1 MKRTEYPRP
10 QMVRNDWMN
19 LNGEWA
25 FTFDD
30 ENLGLSEG
38 WFKSDQ
44 IFDQTI
50 QVPYVYQSELS
61 GLDNQDNHEIVW
73 YQKKVTFPQ
82 TYKGKELILHFGAV
96 DYISDVFINGQKVG
110 NHRGGH
116 TSFSFNITPFLI
128 DESATITLRVFDPRK
143 EESIPRGKQT
153 WEDSPHSIWYTNSTG
168 IWQSVWIEAV
178 SKEHIASLR
187 FSPDIDK
194 GQLNCKTVFSQPLDK
209 NELEYIIYFKGE
221 QILKSSFEV
230 SSSSHNVTF
239 DLHQG
244 TIFRTSHHNNGWH
257 WTPED
262 PNLFDID
269 IRLMKNQNILD
280 EVSSYFGMRKVH
292 TENGQVF
299 LNNKPYYQKLVL
311 DQGYW
316 PESLMTA
323 PSDEALKKDITVSK
337 EMGFN
342 GCRKHQKVED
352 PRFLYWA
359 DQLGYLVWGESASAH
374 YFDEASVPLITNE
387 WLEIIERDYNHPSI
401 VAWVPFNES
410 WGINDIG
417 RDRQQQH
424 YTQALYHLI
433 HSIDTTRP
441 VISNDGW
448 EMTESDL
455 GAIHHYGHGEMDEK
469 EKYLRFKQDLKTK
482 EQILN
487 ANPADRAIYADGF
500 EHQGEPI
507 LLTEFGGIGYKKD
520 DQDGWGYS
528 SVDNDEAFISEYKR
542 VLEAVYESEILA
554 GFCYTQLYDVEQEIN
569 GLLTYNRKPK
579 IDLEKI
585 KEINGNDSM

>member
-1 MKRTEYPRP
+1 MNRTEYPRP
-10 QMVRNDWMN
+10 QMVRDKWTN
-19 LNGEWA
+19 LNGEWQFA
-25 FTFDD
+25 FDD
-30 ENLGLSEG
+30 ENKGLSEE
-38 WFKSDQ
+38 WFKLDQ
-44 IFDQTI
+44 IADQTI
-50 QVPYVYQSELS
+50 QVPFVYQSELS
-61 GLDNQDNHEIVW
+61 GINNQDNHEIVW
-73 YQKKVTFPQ
+73 YQKKVTIPEE
-82 TYKGKELILHFGAV
+82 YKNKELILHFGAV
-96 DYISDVFINGQKVG
+96 DYVSTVFVNGHKVG
-110 NHRGGH
+110 EHKGGH
-116 TSFSFNITPFLI
+116 TSFSFNITPFLTE
-128 DESATITLRVFDPRK
+128 ESATIALRVFDPRK

-153 WEDSPHSIWYTNSTG
+153 WEDEPNSIWYTNSTG
-168 IWQSVWIEAV
+168 IWQTVWIEAV
-178 SKEHIASLR
+178 SSQHIQSLR
-187 FSPDIDK
+187 FTSDIDK
-194 GQLNCKTVFSQPLDK
+194 GQINCKTIFNQYLSDV
-209 NELEYIIYFKGE
+209 ELEYMISYKGE
-221 QILKSSFEV
+221 QVLKSRFEV

-244 TIFRTSHHNNGWH
+244 SIFRTSHHDNGWH

-262 PNLFDID
+262 PNLFDIE
-269 IRLMKNQNILD
+269 IKLIHGENIVDKVL
-280 EVSSYFGMRKVH
+280 SYFGMRKVH
-292 TENGQVF
+292 TENGQIY

-323 PSDEALKKDITVSK
+323 PSDEALKRDIAVAK

-359 DQLGYLVWGESASAH
+359 DQIGYLVWGESASAH
-374 YFDEASVPLITNE
+374 YFDETAVPLITNE
-387 WLEIIERDYNHPSI
+387 WLEVMERDYNHPSI

-448 EMTESDL
+448 EMTESDI
-455 GAIHHYGHGEMDEK
+455 GAIHHYGHGEMNDTD
-469 EKYLRFKQDLKTK
+469 KYARFKQDLKTK
-482 EQILN
+482 DAILQSK
-487 ANPADRAIYADGF
+487 PADRAIYADGF

-528 SVDNDEAFISEYKR
+528 SVDNDDAFISEYKR
-542 VLEAVYESEILA
+542 VLEAVYESEALA

-569 GLLTYNRKPK
+569 GLLTYHREPK
-579 IDLEKI
+579 VETSII
-585 KEINGNDSM
+585 KAINDNDSM